1 MNYTSTRKDD
11 FKVSASAAIV
21 KGISADGGLFVPET
35 FPKCA
40 PQEVYGFTYPQ
51 TAAKILGL
59 FLTEFSP
66 EFLTEQTAVVYGGDN
81 FSEKAGHLCHVA
93 GNKHSLELW
102 HGPTCAFKDYA
113 LQIMP
118 RLLVESKRLL
128 NDDRTTKILVA
139 TSGDTGKAAL
149 AGYTNLD
156 KIKIAVFYP
165 NSGTSEMQRLQ
176 MVTHGGE
183 NVSVYAVNGN
193 FDDAQTGVKRT
204 FANGELEKTL
214 AERGEHL
221 SSANSI
227 NLGRLLPQIVYYYY
241 AYAQLVKE
249 DKIKDGDKVN
259 FCVPTGNFGDIL
271 AGYYAKQM
279 GLPVNKLICASNSN
293 DVLTEF
299 FATGTYNAKREF
311 YKTSSP
317 SMDILVSSNL
327 ERLLYHITGSA
338 QTVQDYMKQLAEK
351 GCYTVSADVL
361 DKINT
366 TFEAGCA
373 NEEQTAQT
381 IYDYAKET
389 GYYMDPH
396 TAVAFNV
403 AQNLSSCNTAEQTV
417 VLSTASPYKF
427 PHDVL
432 LALKENASENTFED
446 LQILYNV
453 CKYTIPESLSS
464 LKNKKVLF
472 EEIIDASEIEDVALK
487 M

>member
-1 MNYTSTRKDD
+1 MEYISTRDENVKL
-11 FKVSASAAIV
+11 SASAAIV
-21 KGISADGGLFVPET
+21 KGISPDGGLFVPT
-35 FPKCA
+35 AFPKCSA
-40 PQEVYGFTYPQ
+40 EDVLGLTYPKTAKKILELYLTEFDEHFLDKETQEVY
-51 TAAKILGL
+51 
-59 FLTEFSP
+59 SD
-66 EFLTEQTAVVYGGDN
+66 DN
-81 FSEKAGHLCHVA
+81 FNKKAGFLRHVLN
-93 GNKHSLELW
+93 NKYSLELW

-118 RLLVESKRLL
+118 RLLVKSKQLL

-149 AGYTNLD
+149 AGYQNLD

-176 MVTHGGE
+176 MVTHDAK
-183 NVSVYAVNGN
+183 NVSVFAVNGN
-193 FDDAQTGVKRT
+193 FDDAQTGVKRA
-204 FANGELEKTL
+204 FANKQLEQSLK
-214 AERGEHL
+214 ENNEHL

-241 AYAQLVKE
+241 SYSKLVQKGDIE
-249 DKIKDGDKVN
+249 KGEKIN

-279 GLPVNKLICASNSN
+279 GLPINKLICASNKN

-299 FATGTYNAKREF
+299 FATGIYNAKREF

-327 ERLLYHITGSA
+327 ERLLYHITGS
-338 QTVQDYMKQLAEK
+338 TSEVKTFMENLAKE
-351 GCYTVSADVL
+351 GTYTVTEKVL
-361 DKINT
+361 QKIKE
-366 TFEAGCA
+366 TFEASSA
-373 NEEQTAQT
+373 DDEQTAYT
-381 IYDYAKET
+381 INKYAKET
-389 GYYMDPH
+389 GYIMDTH
-396 TAVAFNV
+396 TAVAFYV
-403 AQNLSSCNTAEQTV
+403 ADNLNSCNNKEKTV

-432 LALKENASENTFED
+432 KALDENVSEDTFEALIKLED
-446 LQILYNV
+446 K
-453 CKYTIPESLSS
+453 CKHPVPESLSE
-464 LKNKKVLF
+464 LKNKSVIFNKVINANEL
-472 EEIIDASEIEDVALK
+472 EDVALK

>member
-1 MNYTSTRKDD
+1 MEYISTRN
-11 FKVSASAAIV
+11 SEITANASTAIV
-21 KGISADGGLFVPET
+21 KGIARGGGLFVAKT
-35 FPKCA
+35 FPKLSTDD
-40 PQEVYGFTYPQ
+40 VLGLNYPD
-51 TAAKILGL
+51 TAARILSL
-59 FLTEFSP
+59 YLTEFDAD
-66 EFLTEQTAVVYGGDN
+66 FLNAQTKAVYSEENFGG
-81 FSEKAGHLCHVA
+81 KAGFVRHVA
-93 GNKHSLELW
+93 DNKYSLELW

-149 AGYTNLD
+149 AGYTGLD

-176 MVTHGGE
+176 MVTHEGE
-183 NVSVYAVNGN
+183 NVSVYSVNGN
-193 FDDAQTGVKRT
+193 FDDAQTGVKRA
-204 FANGELEKTL
+204 FANEELENKL
-214 AERGEHL
+214 QKENAHL

-241 AYAQLVKE
+241 SYAQLVNMGAVKNGE
-249 DKIKDGDKVN
+249 KVN

-279 GLPVNKLICASNSN
+279 GLPVGKLICASNKN

-299 FATGTYNAKREF
+299 FATGTYNAKRKF
-311 YKTSSP
+311 YKTASP

-327 ERLLYHITGSA
+327 ERLLYHVAQNKEDVKNWMESLAQNGSY
-338 QTVQDYMKQLAEK
+338 TLPAEIMQEI
-351 GCYTVSADVL
+351 SL
-361 DKINT
+361 

-373 NEEQTAQT
+373 NDDLTAET
-381 IYDYAKET
+381 INKYAKDA
-389 GYYMDPH
+389 GYVMDTH

-403 AQNLSSCNTAEQTV
+403 ADRLESCNGETPTV

-432 LALKENASENTFED
+432 TALNSTAPEGAFEA
-446 LQILYNV
+446 LSALEKACSLPVPQN
-453 CKYTIPESLSS
+453 LSS
-464 LKNKKVLF
+464 LKNKN
-472 EEIIDASEIEDVALK
+472 IIHNNNINPIEIEDIALK

>member
-1 MNYTSTRKDD
+1 MEYTSTRNNTIS
-11 FKVSASAAIV
+11 VNASAAIV
-21 KGISADGGLFVPET
+21 KGIAPGGGLFVPKS
-35 FPKCA
+35 FP
-40 PQEVYGFTYPQ
+40 QLSVESIYSLSYPSV
-51 TAAKILGL
+51 AAKILSL
-59 FLTEFSP
+59 YLP
-66 EFLTEQTAVVYGGDN
+66 EFDADFLIKQTSEVYSNDN
-81 FSEKAGHLCHVA
+81 FSGKAGFVRHVA
-93 GNKHSLELW
+93 QNKYSLELW

-118 RLLVESKRLL
+118 RLLVEAKSII
-128 NDDRTTKILVA
+128 NDDKTTKILVA

-149 AGYTNLD
+149 AGYTNLH

-176 MVTHGGE
+176 MVTHCGE

-204 FANGELEKTL
+204 FANEELEKKL
-214 AERGEHL
+214 ECENSHL

-241 AYAQLVKE
+241 SYAQLVQSG
-249 DKIKDGDKVN
+249 KIKNGEKIN

-271 AGYYAKQM
+271 AGYYAKRM
-279 GLPVNKLICASNSN
+279 GLPVNKLICASNKN

-299 FATGTYNAKREF
+299 FTTGTYNSKRDF
-311 YKTSSP
+311 HKTASP

-327 ERLLYHITGSA
+327 ERLLYHVA
-338 QTVQDYMKQLAEK
+338 KNKEDVAVWMEELNKN
-351 GCYTVSADVL
+351 GCYKLPKDIMDEISS
-361 DKINT
+361 I
-366 TFEAGCA
+366 FEAGSA
-373 NEEQTAQT
+373 NDDLTAET
-381 IYDYAKET
+381 IKKYADT
-389 GYYMDPH
+389 SGYVMDTH

-403 AQNLSSCNTAEQTV
+403 ADSLPVCNGETLTV

-432 LALKENASENTFED
+432 TALGSAAPADTFEA
-446 LQILYNV
+446 LSALEKTCNYPVPN
-453 CKYTIPESLSS
+453 SLLS
-464 LKNKKVLF
+464 LKQKPVLF
-472 EEIIDASEIEDVALK
+472 DTVINPNEIEDIALK